1 MGYSMK
7 GSPHKMGT
15 IKGTSAH
22 ASAVKQKTTRELE
35 LEFERE
41 KEANRQAELERKR
54 KLEESKEKEK
64 EEGTEGRKASEKWVT
79 KRNENIDAYNQEIE
93 LLEESG
99 ASQAEIDKV
108 RRKKDKENA
117 KLEKGQFDWKEFAKA
132 AGASIS
138 GLGASW
144 GTGRWLGGEAGEYD
158 FRREVDE
165 GEEEKGAGEEEAI
178 TATDTQAET
187 KEEEKSAS
195 EVAEE
200 HADDSEF
207 EAAFRKARKEQ
218 GPGGTFDYKG
228 KPYTTN
234 YKEEEE

>member
-35 LEFERE
+35 LEFEKE

-144 GTGRWLGGEAGEYD
+144 GTGRWLGGKPGTYD
-158 FRREVDE
+158 FRREVGE
-165 GEEEKGAGEEEAI
+165 GEEEEETEDIEA
-178 TATDTQAET
+178 TEKQAET

-207 EAAFRKARKEQ
+207 EATFRKARKEQ

-228 KPYTTN
+228 KSYTTD
-234 YKEEEE
+234 YKEE

>member
-22 ASAVKQKTTRELE
+22 ASAVKQKTDEE
-35 LEFERE
+35 IENERQKQE
-41 KEANRQAELERKR
+41 NIKEANRIR
-54 KLEESKEKEK
+54 K
-64 EEGTEGRKASEKWVT
+64 EELARQEEARKKKEEETQPRKASEKWVT

-99 ASQAEIDKV
+99 ASQEEIDKV

-117 KLEKGQFDWKEFAKA
+117 KLEKGQLDWKEVRRKI
-132 AGASIS
+132 GDSLV

-144 GTGRWLGGEAGEYD
+144 GTGRWLGGKPGTYD
-158 FRREVDE
+158 FRREVGE
-165 GEEEKGAGEEEAI
+165 GEEEGEVEDI

-228 KPYTTN
+228 KSYTTD
-234 YKEEEE
+234 YKEE